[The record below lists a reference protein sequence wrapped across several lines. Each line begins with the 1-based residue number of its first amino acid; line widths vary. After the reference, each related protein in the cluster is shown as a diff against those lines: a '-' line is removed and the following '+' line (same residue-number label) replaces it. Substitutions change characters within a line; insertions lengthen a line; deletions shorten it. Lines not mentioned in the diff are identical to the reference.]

1 MREARAIGRCLKPLG
16 LLYRVLATDRRLD
29 VNRLGDVGVARFGNL
44 VLGEIVSFGKS
55 LEFVAPVSVEQLGVL
70 HIVKMNVG
78 VDEVKSGHMVE
89 SLPGSILDLFFK
101 GVGRS
106 TGRRM

>member
-16 LLYRVLATDRRLD
+16 FLYRVLAADRRLD
-29 VNRLGDVGVARFGNL
+29 VNRLGDVGVTRFGNI

-55 LEFVAPVSVEQLGVL
+55 LEFIAPVSVEQLGVL

-89 SLPGSILDLFFK
+89 FLPAAFWICFSMSVL
-101 GVGRS
+101 
-106 TGRRM
+106 